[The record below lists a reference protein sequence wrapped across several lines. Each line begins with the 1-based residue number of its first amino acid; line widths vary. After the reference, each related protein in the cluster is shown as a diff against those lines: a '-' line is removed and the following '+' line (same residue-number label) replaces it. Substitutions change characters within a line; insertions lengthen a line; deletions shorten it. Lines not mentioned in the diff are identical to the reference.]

1 MKISDK
7 SSSAPESA
15 ENKLAELFK
24 KNFRRK
30 RKLLSGANL
39 LMTLI
44 LIPLL
49 KLLDG
54 TDYSLLWRT
63 VMVAATVTLF
73 IQNLRQN
80 SCMKKQLAALSEHT
94 LECVFSELESCPC
107 FRNSFYFTSDY
118 LFSTEGMILPYYE
131 ITEVLTRSYVS
142 TGVGFVTN
150 LVIKTRS
157 YGRCVVP
164 VGIGHLYESFYDTL
178 GQKCPNAKIS
188 FRATYQK
195 ATRQEYFDTIKA
207 DSINVIRKKSKQ
219 EDK

>member
-49 KLLDG
+49 ELLDG

-73 IQNLRQN
+73 IQNLR
-80 SCMKKQLAALSEHT
+80 
-94 LECVFSELESCPC
+94 
-107 FRNSFYFTSDY
+107 
-118 LFSTEGMILPYYE
+118 
-131 ITEVLTRSYVS
+131 
-142 TGVGFVTN
+142 
-150 LVIKTRS
+150 
-157 YGRCVVP
+157 
-164 VGIGHLYESFYDTL
+164 
-178 GQKCPNAKIS
+178 
-188 FRATYQK
+188 
-195 ATRQEYFDTIKA
+195 
-207 DSINVIRKKSKQ
+207 
-219 EDK
+219 